1 MTKKI
6 MIPIFVA
13 ALMLTFTSAGWA
25 AVNTLSFNVSSGDAK
40 YGDHSYDLRQY
51 VFGLTVPLNNKVE
64 FNGELYKGEND
75 GYGDTTTFK
84 LKGDYRIF
92 QNKTTRL
99 DVSGGY
105 YRRNEDADDYTIS
118 SLMVGVDGRV
128 MLNNKLSVYSGL
140 SIGLLPKEEW
150 DHGEG
155 DPDSLFLFHMKFNY
169 MLNSQWG
176 VSAGYFSESFDSG
189 WKDIRYNGLTAGM
202 FFRF

>member
-1 MTKKI
+1 

-40 YGDHSYDLRQY
+40 YGDDSYDLRQY

-64 FNGELYKGEND
+64 FNGEFYKGEIED
-75 GYGDTTTFK
+75 YDDTTTFK
-84 LKGDYRIF
+84 LKGDYRIY

-105 YRRNEDADDYTIS
+105 YQRSDDWDDYKIS
-118 SLMVGVDGRV
+118 SLLVGIDGRV
-128 MLNNKLSVYSGL
+128 IINNKLWVYSGL
-140 SIGLLPKEEW
+140 SVGLLPKEE
-150 DHGEG
+150 DYYGKG
-155 DPDSLFLFHMKFNY
+155 DANSLYLFHLKFNY
-169 MLNSQWG
+169 LLNSQWG
-176 VSAGYFSESFDSG
+176 VSAGYFSESFDSDI
-189 WKDIRYNGLTAGM
+189 WKDVRYSGLTAGM